1 MKANLR
7 STVLVISALVPL
19 TGWTQNASAP
29 PNTRIIVG
37 ILDDAREEMVNW
49 KPGVAQNRIVRP
61 AFEKTPLGW
70 KPVDETPL
78 PASMKWTVAFDGR
91 SLGSVETE
99 AGAEGFTR
107 IYKITTPTAKIPSV
121 GQPSQQFSGIMGNG
135 ETKFRRPL
143 VVVSRPNYGDPD
155 GWKRTKLP
163 DRIAA
168 MIREAFRRQYPHVD
182 RCKEEEIME
191 RDWKFPDS
199 ALSFPF
205 AYASNKDSFL
215 AEVDIDSGDCG
226 WIDQPDQP
234 ESGPWFFVS
243 ADGKVKW
250 VGSFLSLLDAGD
262 YDSDGRS
269 EFVFFLSQGE
279 NTDGFVLFDAKFENQ
294 ISLLWHYH

>member
-1 MKANLR
+1 MKANFR
-7 STVLVISALVPL
+7 SLVLAMAVVPL
-19 TGWTQNASAP
+19 TGWTQNVSSP
-29 PNTRIIVG
+29 PKTRVIVG

-49 KPGVAQNRIVRP
+49 KPGVARNRIVRP

-70 KPVDETPL
+70 KPAGETPL
-78 PASMKWTVAFDGR
+78 PAHMKWTVAFDGR

-99 AGAEGFTR
+99 TGPEGFTR
-107 IYKITTPTAKIPSV
+107 IHKIITPTAKIPNV
-121 GQPSQQFSGIMGNG
+121 GQPSRQFSGIMDNG
-135 ETKFRRPL
+135 QTRFRRAL
-143 VVVSRPNYGDPD
+143 VVVSQSNYGDPD
-155 GWKRTKLP
+155 GWKRTRLP

-182 RCKEEEIME
+182 RCKEEEIVE
-191 RDWKFPDS
+191 RDWKFPNS

-243 ADGKVKW
+243 ADGKVKR

-262 YDSDGRS
+262 YDDDGKS
-269 EFVFFLSQGE
+269 EFIFFLSQGE
-279 NTDGFVLFDAKFENQ
+279 NTDGFVLFDANFENQ
-294 ISLLWHYH
+294 ASVLWHYH